1 MQSVGWGNVSIFCNQ
16 HGGRA
21 KLYQC
26 KRNAFNDD
34 SQLVWHRFPMIT
46 DSVKVSWCLM
56 SYCTT
61 TAA

>member
-1 MQSVGWGNVSIFCNQ
+1 MQCSQ
-16 HGGRA
+16 LGGGTFLSSA
-21 KLYQC
+21 INTVVYQC

-46 DSVKVSWCLM
+46 DSVKVSWSLM